1 MMFDLWTYYMKKIEI
16 WYMVVLQVI
25 SYHVQFILYIEYYII
40 LYNYILCTY
49 MLDYILHGIY

>member
-1 MMFDLWTYYMKKIEI
+1 MFDLWTYYMKKIEI